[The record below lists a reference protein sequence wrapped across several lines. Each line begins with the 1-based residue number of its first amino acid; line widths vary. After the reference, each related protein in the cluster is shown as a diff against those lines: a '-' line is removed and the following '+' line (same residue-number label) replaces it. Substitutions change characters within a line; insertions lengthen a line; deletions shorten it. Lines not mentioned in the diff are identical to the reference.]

1 MNTNDEK
8 IVFKEL
14 SYDIVGLAM
23 EVHKKLGYGFLEKIY
38 ENAMMVLLERE
49 KISARQQVA
58 IPVYFEEKVIGD
70 YFADIVVD
78 NKIILEIKAATSITN
93 THHAQLLNYLT
104 ATKMQLGI
112 ILNFGKKK
120 LEYDRFVN

>member
-8 IVFKEL
+8 VVFKEL
-14 SYDIVGLAM
+14 SYNIVGLAM
-23 EVHKKLGYGFLEKIY
+23 EVHKKLVYGFMEKIY
-38 ENAMMVLLERE
+38 ENAMMVLPERE

-58 IPVYFEEKVIGD
+58 IPVYFEEKIIGD

-78 NKIILEIKAATSITN
+78 NKIILEIKAATSIMN
-93 THHAQLLNYLT
+93 THCAQLLNYLT
-104 ATKMQLGI
+104 ATKLQLGI

-120 LEYDRFVN
+120 LEYDRLVN

>member
-1 MNTNDEK
+1 MNTNN
-8 IVFKEL
+8 
-14 SYDIVGLAM
+14 
-23 EVHKKLGYGFLEKIY
+23 EKIY
-38 ENAMMVLLERE
+38 ENAVMVLLERE

-78 NKIILEIKAATSITN
+78 NKIILEIKAATSIMN
-93 THHAQLLNYLT
+93 AHRAQLLNYLT

-120 LEYDRFVN
+120 LEYDRLVN

>member
-1 MNTNDEK
+1 MNTNK
-8 IVFKEL
+8 
-14 SYDIVGLAM
+14 
-23 EVHKKLGYGFLEKIY
+23 EKIY

-58 IPVYFEEKVIGD
+58 IPVYF
-70 YFADIVVD
+70 ADIVVD
-78 NKIILEIKAATSITN
+78 NKIILEIKAATSIMN
-93 THHAQLLNYLT
+93 AHRAQLLNYLT

-120 LEYDRFVN
+120 LEYDRLVN